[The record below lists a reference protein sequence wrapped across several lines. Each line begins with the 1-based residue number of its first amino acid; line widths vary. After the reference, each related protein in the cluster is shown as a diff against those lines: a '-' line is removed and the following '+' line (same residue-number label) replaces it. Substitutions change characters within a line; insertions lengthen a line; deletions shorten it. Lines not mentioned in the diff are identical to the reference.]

1 LSFPVFGISWYADP
15 ADGRSIYAYTGGGG
29 SARTGV
35 FNKIVIQDA
44 QSTEAQTLSTG
55 DLVGLALQI
64 YKHPISQKLWMVV
77 SLGKQVRRYTIPE
90 GKLCGMFSFEN
101 HPQLDPKLYD
111 SCVALAVN
119 GMADKL
125 AVGFDSG
132 HVAVFAIS
140 DDENDAFVSD
150 NNNRNAKQPFLSC
163 QGHEKAI
170 CSLFFS
176 MHGGRILSSAKDGTA
191 RVWNATGECL
201 SVLTCAVEDPK
212 MHGAKVLVR
221 GCAFT
226 DLQGQQLL
234 TVASPR
240 RGKAYLAKWIQ
251 TGGSG
256 GDRTTPAHNFECSIR
271 TECSPCPISAMSI
284 SQDACLLALGAV
296 DGSIILWNVV
306 DWKPFKIFKE
316 VHDLPV
322 TCIAARPY
330 PVPLRG
336 EEWTGVSIHAR
347 SASADSQLACL
358 TLQTKVPKRTGESGY
373 STGGS
378 DIMVMIHRMLMTA
391 VLLWILSP
399 IAREAV
405 DRCDEKWRTDG
416 LDAFRTCVIENVLI
430 APSWRPGISSPLY

>member
-1 LSFPVFGISWYADP
+1 VFGISWYADP

-44 QSTEAQTLSTG
+44 QSTEAQTTLSTG

-64 YKHPISQKLWMVV
+64 FKHPISKKLWMVV

-90 GKLCGMFSFEN
+90 GQLCGMFSFEN

-111 SCVALAVN
+111 SCVALAIN

-125 AVGFDSG
+125 AVGFESG
-132 HVAVFAIS
+132 HVAVFSIS
-140 DDENDAFVSD
+140 DDENRVFVSD
-150 NNNRNAKQPFLSC
+150 DNNNNTAKLPLLSC
-163 QGHEKAI
+163 QGHDKAI
-170 CSLFFS
+170 CSLCFS
-176 MHGGRILSSAKDGTA
+176 MHGERMLSSAKDGTA
-191 RVWNATGECL
+191 RVWNAAGECIA
-201 SVLTCAVEDPK
+201 VLPCSVEDPK
-212 MHGAKVLVR
+212 MNGAKILVR
-221 GCAFT
+221 GCAFA

-240 RGKAYLAKWIQ
+240 RGKAYLSKWIQ
-251 TGGSG
+251 SSGNG
-256 GDRTTPAHNFECSIR
+256 GDATSPTVKFECRIR

-284 SQDACLLALGAV
+284 SQDASLLALGAV

-322 TCIAARPY
+322 TCIAARPF
-330 PVPLRG
+330 PVPLQG
-336 EEWTGVSIHAR
+336 EEWTGISIHAR

-358 TLQTKVPKRTGESGY
+358 TLQTKVPKRTEASGY

-378 DIMVMIHRMLMTA
+378 VMVMIHRMILTA
-391 VLLWILSP
+391 LLLWILSP

-416 LDAFRTCVIENVLI
+416 FEALRTCVIEEVLI